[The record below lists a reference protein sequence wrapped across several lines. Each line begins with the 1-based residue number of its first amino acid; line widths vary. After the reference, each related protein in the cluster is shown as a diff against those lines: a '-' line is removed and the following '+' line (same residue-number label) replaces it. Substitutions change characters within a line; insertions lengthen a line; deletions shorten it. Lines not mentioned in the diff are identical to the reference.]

1 MLWVRM
7 GQQLKSVEVARRV
20 RAFRTQASMTQE
32 QLARAAGVTPKFVS
46 QLENDH
52 VNVSIA
58 VLHRVVEKGL
68 GMPLA
73 LFFATDPADDVM
85 GDVSTVLSL
94 LAGRPPELRR
104 TAIRLVRALV
114 SD

>member
-1 MLWVRM
+1 M
-7 GQQLKSVEVARRV
+7 GHARSVEVARRV
-20 RAFRTQASMTQE
+20 RAFRTQANMTQE

-52 VNVSIA
+52 VNVSIG
-58 VLHRVVEKGL
+58 VLQRVVEKGL

-73 LFFATDPADDVM
+73 LFFGSDPADDVM
-85 GDVSTVLSL
+85 GDVSTVLSI
-94 LAGRPPELRR
+94 LAEQPPAIRR

-114 SD
+114 DGER